1 MRSDELDQQGS
12 GQGAG
17 ASCYIRAQKSV
28 LRSLIAQWSV
38 AAACAAH
45 LEQRV
50 LDGLLHNCL
59 HASAPRRSHVL
70 DGRVLALG
78 WAVSSSERSGRSYA
92 SKSVDGPRARSQGP
106 QREHC
111 LPGLRGCASCDAI
124 GDSDASFQHK
134 VKWLVVLIA
143 GTAQLICRV
152 CCAARA
158 QARPPTQPQ
167 EGGTGALA
175 NPLQGRLGPFT

>member
-1 MRSDELDQQGS
+1 M
-12 GQGAG
+12 
-17 ASCYIRAQKSV
+17 

-78 WAVSSSERSGRSYA
+78 WQCPALSAVATPLRVQVLTDQERSRKVPNVSTA
-92 SKSVDGPRARSQGP
+92 CLASVDVRRAVQ
-106 QREHC
+106 
-111 LPGLRGCASCDAI
+111 
-124 GDSDASFQHK
+124 
-134 VKWLVVLIA
+134 
-143 GTAQLICRV
+143 
-152 CCAARA
+152 
-158 QARPPTQPQ
+158 
-167 EGGTGALA
+167 
-175 NPLQGRLGPFT
+175 